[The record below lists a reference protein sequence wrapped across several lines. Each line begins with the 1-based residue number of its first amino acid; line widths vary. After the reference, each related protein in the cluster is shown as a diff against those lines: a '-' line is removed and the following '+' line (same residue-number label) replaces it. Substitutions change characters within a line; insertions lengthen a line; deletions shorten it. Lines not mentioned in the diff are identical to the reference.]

1 MLLYLEDFSKFAFSR
16 KESLREFLSSQKE
29 REDVFG
35 IIGIPFDSTTTY
47 MPGARFGPSAI
58 REASYNFERYNLTF
72 DKELKVPVFDLGDIE
87 VALGNFKETS
97 KRIID
102 TLSRLTH
109 VKPLIFGG
117 EHTITYPIIKV
128 LQSRLDPVII
138 HFDAHM
144 DIRDYYNGR
153 FSHATVMRRIH
164 ELEPASIIM
173 IGVRS
178 ASKEE
183 IKFVNEHNI
192 EYYTSHMIQEDAEEV
207 LSKLKSIKGPIY
219 VTIDIDV
226 LDPSYAPMVG
236 NPSPCGLTPFHME
249 KFIKIIAKKEIVG
262 VDIVEVTS
270 SKKGDQTS
278 INAAKIV
285 HDLLSLKS

>member
-109 VKPLIFGG
+109 VKP
-117 EHTITYPIIKV
+117 
-128 LQSRLDPVII
+128 
-138 HFDAHM
+138 
-144 DIRDYYNGR
+144 
-153 FSHATVMRRIH
+153 
-164 ELEPASIIM
+164 
-173 IGVRS
+173 
-178 ASKEE
+178 
-183 IKFVNEHNI
+183 
-192 EYYTSHMIQEDAEEV
+192 
-207 LSKLKSIKGPIY
+207 
-219 VTIDIDV
+219 
-226 LDPSYAPMVG
+226 
-236 NPSPCGLTPFHME
+236 
-249 KFIKIIAKKEIVG
+249 
-262 VDIVEVTS
+262 
-270 SKKGDQTS
+270 
-278 INAAKIV
+278 
-285 HDLLSLKS
+285 